1 MFDRRPHA
9 ILVRMQ
15 DLSKRDGGRK
25 IKAKKQS
32 RWVAKKNRKACEL
45 TEPLPVPLWMAV
57 LVLVLLG
64 LIFIALVTRAFGDFE
79 RVVEMKEMTVEAGS
93 IATGSHQSQHQPPRN
108 LDLPLPILDPVSSAV
123 SHPA

>member
-25 IKAKKQS
+25 TRAKKPA
-32 RWVAKKNRKACEL
+32 RWLVKNKRKACEL

-64 LIFIALVTRAFGDFE
+64 LTFIAFVTRAFGDFE
-79 RVVEMKEMTVEAGS
+79 RVVEMAEMTATAES
-93 IATGSHQSQHQPPRN
+93 IATNSHQSQHQLPRN